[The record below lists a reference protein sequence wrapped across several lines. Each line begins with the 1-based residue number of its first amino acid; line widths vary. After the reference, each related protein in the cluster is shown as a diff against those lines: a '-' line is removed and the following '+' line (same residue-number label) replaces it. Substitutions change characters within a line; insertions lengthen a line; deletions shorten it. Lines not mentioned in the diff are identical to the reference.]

1 MTDNNELN
9 WIRSQGRGKLYGFFS
24 AFFSKEVNLEKLDN
38 FHKECLSRETKEMEE
53 KFGNI
58 ITGSDSYSQLM
69 EYKNKAEKDKEDEEL
84 KYRVEFAHLF
94 LLPEGVRPYESVY
107 RGKKKLL
114 MDKPWEEVKNFYR
127 KVGVVKDKE
136 EHHPED
142 HISVELGFMSFISHL
157 TAESLEE
164 ERDVSPL
171 VKLQIEFLQEHL
183 LKWLPQLKDNIL
195 ENKYADIYRPLVKLV
210 EEFLQTD
217 IDNLYNVNTYLENC
231 SSSEAKK

>member
-1 MTDNNELN
+1 MTHNNELS
-9 WIRSQGRGKLYGFFS
+9 WIRGQSRGKLYGFFS
-24 AFFSKEVNLEKLDN
+24 AFFSKEANLEKLDN
-38 FHKECLSRETKEMEE
+38 FHKECLSQETKEM
-53 KFGNI
+53 
-58 ITGSDSYSQLM
+58 D
-69 EYKNKAEKDKEDEEL
+69 KAEKDKEDEEL

-127 KVGVVKDKE
+127 KVGVVKDKK

-142 HISVELGFMSFISHL
+142 HISVELGFMSFNSHL

-164 ERDVSPL
+164 ERDISLL
-171 VKLQIEFLQEHL
+171 VKLQVEFLEEHL

-195 ENKYADIYRPLVKLV
+195 ENKYAGIYRPLAKLV
-210 EEFLQTD
+210 EEFVQAD
-217 IDNLYNVNTYLENC
+217 IDNLYNVKTYLENC
-231 SSSEAKK
+231 SSSEAKM